1 MTSTINNQVVSW
13 SDCSLQHQNND
24 DVDANVDDNVDN
36 NVDDN
41 VDDGEIDLYDGI
53 SEAAGRSLEH
63 HNDDNVDDGDNDDG
77 DNDGEIDLHN

>member
-24 DVDANVDDNVDN
+24 NVDDNVNN

-41 VDDGEIDLYDGI
+41 VDEVKIDLYDGI
-53 SEAAGRSLEH
+53 SQAAGRSLEH
-63 HNDDNVDDGDNDDG
+63 HNDDNVDVGDNDDG
-77 DNDGEIDLHN
+77 DNDGENHLHN